1 MRLGISTWVY
11 AKYRIEES
19 LRRLAGMGFKVLEL
33 WADQV
38 QLDPRVFPKESLDDL
53 RRLGHDL
60 GLTFQSLHA
69 PFSGL
74 DVASPYDT
82 KRGESIQWVLKAF
95 EYASKLGCPFVV
107 VHPGSAE
114 SMAMAE
120 GKEKVRGEEGVLEAK
135 ERLSKALEYLGREA
149 WRLNIKV
156 LLENMTQRD
165 GRRYGSRI
173 SDLLEVIEVLGKE
186 GYGICLDPGHTIIS
200 RLDVYDELRRA
211 GGLLHSIHANDNDGI
226 KDLHLLPMER
236 EASIDWLRFLKV
248 LRGIGY
254 KGAFMLEV
262 YGGDNPDRIAEGARA
277 LCQRLPGLHL

>member
-11 AKYRIEES
+11 AKYRIEDS

-38 QLDPRVFPKESLDDL
+38 QLDPRVFPEDSLDDL
-53 RRLGHDL
+53 KKLSEDL

-74 DVASPYDT
+74 DVASPYDA
-82 KRGESIQWVLKAF
+82 KRDNSIQWVLRAF
-95 EYASKLGCPFVV
+95 EYASRLGCAFVV

-114 SMAMAE
+114 SMVMVE
-120 GKEKVRGEEGVLEAK
+120 GKEKGRGEEGILEAK

-156 LLENMTQRD
+156 LLENMTQRN

-173 SDLLEVIEVLGKE
+173 SDLVEVIDALGKE
-186 GYGICLDPGHTIIS
+186 EFGICLDPGHTVIS
-200 RLDVYDELRRA
+200 RLDVYDELRMA
-211 GGLLHSIHANDNDGI
+211 SELLLSIHANDNDGL

-236 EASIDWLRFLKV
+236 EASINWLRFLKV
-248 LRGIGY
+248 LRSIGY

-277 LCQRLPGLHL
+277 LCERLPGLEL